1 MGLQV
6 EIWDET
12 IQEKL
17 LQDNSFLNH
26 VADVSSDNIIN
37 GKIVHLPQ
45 AGAPSKVV
53 KNRSTLP
60 ATVQQ
65 RKDTEV
71 LYMID
76 EYTTDP
82 VHITNADTKELSYDK
97 RRSILDQDVSGLSEE
112 VAEGMLTNFVVSP
125 IGDNKAL
132 PKSKIITTDS
142 TIIVDATVAGATG
155 KRKAYSLKDFQTMR
169 TLFVKER
176 AWQEGQM
183 FALLTPDAIAQMFPA
198 ESPTTATYMQAASE
212 TERRAG
218 IIYKVQGWSI
228 MERSTVYILGEDKE
242 FKAFGAVNDETDSE
256 GCLFWNKNML
266 EKAIGTT
273 EAFERIGDPTYY
285 GDIYSFLVRCGGRAR
300 RKEYEGVG
308 ILMQAM
314 SV

>member
-1 MGLQV
+1 
-6 EIWDET
+6 
-12 IQEKL
+12 
-17 LQDNSFLNH
+17 
-26 VADVSSDNIIN
+26 
-37 GKIVHLPQ
+37 
-45 AGAPSKVV
+45 
-53 KNRSTLP
+53 
-60 ATVQQ
+60 
-65 RKDTEV
+65 
-71 LYMID
+71 
-76 EYTTDP
+76 
-82 VHITNADTKELSYDK
+82 
-97 RRSILDQDVSGLSEE
+97 
-112 VAEGMLTNFVVSP
+112 
-125 IGDNKAL
+125 
-132 PKSKIITTDS
+132 
-142 TIIVDATVAGATG
+142 
-155 KRKAYSLKDFQTMR
+155 MR

-300 RKEYEGVG
+300 RKEHEGVG